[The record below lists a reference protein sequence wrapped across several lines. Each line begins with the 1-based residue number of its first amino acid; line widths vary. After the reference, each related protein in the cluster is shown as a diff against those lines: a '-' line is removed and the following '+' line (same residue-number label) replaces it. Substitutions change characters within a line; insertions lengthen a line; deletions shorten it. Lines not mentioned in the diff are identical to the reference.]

1 MRLSG
6 LVVLLLIVLG
16 NLGFW
21 FVMNRPQTAMPWAGT
36 IKSVSFSPSR
46 ADDDP
51 TIVRKMPHLD
61 ETLLPTR
68 EEMDEDLAMLAGKVE
83 QVRTYST
90 KEGLDQVPALAG
102 KHGIK
107 AMPGAWLDERL
118 ARNEEELANLV
129 RIANENPN
137 VERVIVGNENLTLHR
152 LTPEQMVRYLRR
164 ARAMLPER
172 VKIST
177 AEAWSIWLEHPEI
190 AQEVD
195 FITIHTLPFWERVD
209 IEEALDFTKR
219 MVREVKAANPGKPL
233 FIGEV
238 GWPSAGRSYGNA
250 VPSLVNQAL
259 FLRRFL
265 NWAHE
270 ENLDYNVVEAFDQP
284 WKVNLDGTASEK
296 HWGIFTVE
304 RKPKFDWIGP
314 VIEFKE
320 WPFQAAAAA
329 LIAILPVVW
338 FLGKWKDLRL
348 PGKIFFGVLV
358 QFASTLVIWTMS
370 TPMVRDMAPATELM
384 LGILLP
390 AQLLLVV
397 VVLINGIELTELTW
411 AGKMKRGFKPLP
423 PGSLKRTPKVSIH
436 LPCYNEP
443 PEMVKLTIDSLMA
456 MDYPNFEIIVLDN
469 NTKKEEVWKPVEEY
483 CKSLGDKVKFYHL
496 APWPG
501 AKAGALNFGLSVTDP
516 EAEIIGVVD
525 SDYQVRKDWLSA
537 LVPYFDDPKVGHV
550 QAPQD
555 HRDWENDLFKEMI
568 NWEYAGFFDIGMV
581 FRNEANA
588 IIQHGTM
595 TLVRKKVMEESGRWA
610 EWCICEDAELGL
622 RMMQMGY
629 ESNYVQ
635 ERMGHG
641 LVPDSFMAYK
651 KQRFRWA
658 YGAVQILKA
667 HWKAL
672 VPFKNTGLTTAQKY
686 HFVSGW
692 LPWFADGFY
701 LMFCIL
707 SLVWTTGMIFAP
719 RYFDTPLAF
728 FILPTVGVFVAKIIH
743 HIFLYSTRVKCSWKR
758 RILSAVAGMGLTYAI
773 AWAMWQGIF
782 TKHTPFMRTP
792 KMAEKVGVKDA
803 IKMTLEETTL
813 MGLHWLAAFVVL
825 FGPMIGMVVSAMFSS
840 TTSVADAFA
849 NPAAL
854 KNFYDP
860 EIRLWSIVLV
870 VQSMPFLA
878 ALVTSMISTLPTREP
893 EQPAPAEPAA
903 KEPAE
908 PATV

>member
-6 LVVLLLIVLG
+6 LVVLVLIVLG

-21 FVMNRPQTAMPWAGT
+21 FAMNRPQSGLPWAGT
-36 IKSVSFSPSR
+36 IKSVSFSPAR

-68 EEMDEDLAMLAGKVE
+68 AEMDEDLGLLEGVVQ

-90 KEGLDQVPALAG
+90 LEGLDQVPELAA

-107 AMPGAWLDERL
+107 ALPGAWLDERL
-118 ARNEEELANLV
+118 GRNEVELENII
-129 RIANENPN
+129 RIARDNPS
-137 VERVIVGNENLTLHR
+137 VDRVIIGNENLTLHR
-152 LTPEQMVRYLRR
+152 LTPEQMIRYLRR
-164 ARAMLPER
+164 VRAALPER

-177 AEAWSIWLEHPEI
+177 AEAWSIWLEHPEV

-195 FITIHTLPFWERVD
+195 FITIHTLPFWERVNID
-209 IEEALDFTKR
+209 EALDFTKR
-219 MVREVKAANPGKPL
+219 MVREVKAANPDKPL

-250 VPSLVNQAL
+250 EPSLVNEAL

-270 ENLDYNVVEAFDQP
+270 ENLDYNIVEAFDQP
-284 WKVNLDGTASEK
+284 WKVNLDNTASEK
-296 HWGIFTVE
+296 HWGIFTID
-304 RKPKFDWIGP
+304 RKPKFNWIGP

-320 WPFQAAAAA
+320 WPFQAAAAT
-329 LIAILPVVW
+329 LIAFLPIVF
-338 FLGKWKDLRL
+338 FLMRWKDLRL
-348 PGKIFFGVLV
+348 PGKIFYAMLV
-358 QFASTLVIWTMS
+358 QFAATLVIWTMS
-370 TPMVRDMAPATELM
+370 TPVVRDLAPATELM
-384 LGILLP
+384 MGVLLP
-390 AQLLLVV
+390 AQLLLLV

-411 AGKMKRGFKPLP
+411 SGRMKRGFKPLP
-423 PGSLKRTPKVSIH
+423 PGTLTRFPKVSIH

-443 PEMVKLTIDSLMA
+443 PDMVKLTIDSLMA

-469 NTKKEEVWKPVEEY
+469 NTKKEEVWKPVEAY
-483 CKSLGDKVKFYHL
+483 CATLGERVRFYHL

-501 AKAGALNFGLSVTDP
+501 AKAGALNFGLSVTAED
-516 EAEIIGVVD
+516 AEIIGVVD

-537 LVPYFDDPKVGHV
+537 LVPYFENPKVGHV

-595 TLVRKKVMEESGRWA
+595 TLVRKEVMEKAGRWA

-672 VPFKNTGLTTAQKY
+672 VPFKNTGLTAGQKY

-692 LPWFADGFY
+692 LPWFADAFY
-701 LMFCIL
+701 LMFCVT
-707 SLVWTTGMIFAP
+707 SLFWSLGMVLAP

-728 FILPTVGVFVAKIIH
+728 FILPTVGVFVAKIVH
-743 HIFLYSTRVKCSWKR
+743 HIFLYTTRVKCPWKPR
-758 RILSAVAGMGLTYAI
+758 LLSAVAGMGLTYAI
-773 AWAMWQGIF
+773 AWAMWQGVF
-782 TKHTPFMRTP
+782 TKSTPFMRTP
-792 KMAEKVGVKDA
+792 KMAEKVGLKDA
-803 IKMTLEETTL
+803 VKMTLEETTL
-813 MGLHWLAAFVVL
+813 MALHWIAAIAVL
-825 FGPMIGMVVSAMFSS
+825 IP
-840 TTSVADAFA
+840 
-849 NPAAL
+849 
-854 KNFYDP
+854 KHNFWDP

-870 VQSMPFLA
+870 VQSMPFFA
-878 ALVTSMISTLPTREP
+878 ALLTSIISTLPSRKP
-893 EQPAPAEPAA
+893 EEATPAEP
-903 KEPAE
+903 KEPVEA
-908 PATV
+908 AV

>member
-6 LVVLLLIVLG
+6 FVVLVLIIIG

-21 FVMNRPQTAMPWAGT
+21 AAMNRPQSGLPWSGT
-36 IKSVSFSPSR
+36 VNSVSFSPSR

-51 TIVRKMPHLD
+51 TIVRQMPHLD
-61 ETLLPTR
+61 ETLLATR

-90 KEGLDQVPALAG
+90 LEGLDQVPELAG

-118 ARNEEELANLV
+118 GRNEREIDNII
-129 RIANENPN
+129 RIARDNPN
-137 VERVIVGNENLTLHR
+137 VERLIIGNENLTLHR
-152 LTPEQMVRYLRR
+152 LTPEQMIRYLRR
-164 ARAMLPER
+164 VRAGIPEH

-177 AEAWSIWLEHPEI
+177 AEAWSIWLEHPEL

-195 FITIHTLPFWERVD
+195 FITIHTLPFWERVHID
-209 IEEALDFTKR
+209 EALDFSKR
-219 MVREVKAANPGKPL
+219 MVHEVRNAYPDKKL

-250 VPSLVNQAL
+250 EPSLVNQAL

-296 HWGIFTVE
+296 HWGIWKVDRT
-304 RKPKFDWIGP
+304 PKFDWIGP

-320 WPFQAAAAA
+320 WPVQAAAAT
-329 LIAILPVVW
+329 LIAFLPMVW
-338 FLGKWKDLRL
+338 FLWRWKDLRMA
-348 PGKIFFGVLV
+348 GKVFFAMLV
-358 QFASTLVIWTMS
+358 QFAATLVIWTMS
-370 TPMVRDMAPATELM
+370 TPMVRDLAPATELM
-384 LGILLP
+384 VGVLLP
-390 AQLLLVV
+390 AQLLLLV

-411 AGKMKRGFKPLP
+411 SGRLKRAFMPLP
-423 PGSLKRTPKVSIH
+423 PDTIKRFPKVSLH

-456 MDYPNFEIIVLDN
+456 LDYPNFEILVLDN
-469 NTKKEEVWKPVEEY
+469 NTKKEEVWRPIEEY
-483 CKSLGDKVKFYHL
+483 CASLGERVKFFHL

-501 AKAGALNFGLSVTDP
+501 AKAGALNFALTQMAPDT
-516 EAEIIGVVD
+516 EIIGVVD
-525 SDYQVRKDWLSA
+525 SDYQVRRDWLSS
-537 LVPYFDDPKVGHV
+537 LVPYFENPKVGHV

-555 HRDWENDLFKEMI
+555 HRDWEYDLFKEMI

-595 TLVRKKVMEESGRWA
+595 TLVRKEAMDKAGRWA
-610 EWCICEDAELGL
+610 EWCIVEDAELGL
-622 RMMQMGY
+622 RMMKVGY
-629 ESNYVQ
+629 ESYYIQ

-667 HWKAL
+667 HWKSL
-672 VPFKNTGLTTAQKY
+672 IPYKDTGLTAGQKY

-692 LPWFADGFY
+692 LPWFADAFY
-701 LMFCIL
+701 LMFCVT
-707 SLVWTTGMIFAP
+707 SLFWTAGMVLAP

-743 HIFLYSTRVKCSWKR
+743 HVFLYTTRVKCGWKQR
-758 RILSAVAGMGLTYAI
+758 MLSAVAGMGLTYAI
-773 AWAMWQGIF
+773 AWAMWQGLF
-782 TKHTPFMRTP
+782 TKSTPFMRTP
-792 KMAEKVGVKDA
+792 KMAERVGIKDA
-803 IKMTLEETTL
+803 VMMTLEETTL
-813 MGLHWLAAFVVL
+813 MALHWIAAIAVL
-825 FGPMIGMVVSAMFSS
+825 IPRY
-840 TTSVADAFA
+840 
-849 NPAAL
+849 
-854 KNFYDP
+854 NFYDP
-860 EIRLWSIVLV
+860 EIRLWSVVLV
-870 VQSMPFLA
+870 VQSMPFFA
-878 ALVTSMISTLPTREP
+878 ALLTSIISTFPSRKRPEAPADSSTGSDAEP
-893 EQPAPAEPAA
+893 KAPAE
-903 KEPAE
+903 
-908 PATV
+908 ATV

>member
-51 TIVRKMPHLD
+51 TIVRKMPHMD
-61 ETLLPTR
+61 GTLLPTR
-68 EEMDEDLAMLAGKVE
+68 AEMDEDLAMLAGQVD

-90 KEGLDQVPALAG
+90 LEGLDQVPELAA
-102 KHGIK
+102 KHGLK
-107 AMPGAWLDERL
+107 ALPGAWLDERL
-118 ARNEEELANLV
+118 ARNEVELANIA
-129 RIANENPN
+129 RIARDNPN
-137 VERVIVGNENLTLHR
+137 VDRVIIGNENLTLHR
-152 LTPEQMVRYLRR
+152 LTPEQMIRYLRR

-177 AEAWSIWLEHPEI
+177 AEAWAIWLEHPEV

-195 FITIHTLPFWERVD
+195 FITLHTLPYWEPGGVHID
-209 IEEALDFTKR
+209 KAMDFTKR
-219 MVREVKAANPGKPL
+219 MVNEVRDAYPNKPL

-238 GWPSAGRSYGNA
+238 GWPSAGRNNGA
-250 VPSLVNQAL
+250 AEPSLVNQAM
-259 FLRRFL
+259 FLRQFL

-284 WKVNLDGTASEK
+284 WKVNLDNTASEK
-296 HWGIFTVE
+296 HWGIFTVD
-304 RKPKFDWIGP
+304 RQPKFNWIGP

-329 LIAILPVVW
+329 LIAILPIIW
-338 FLGKWKDLRL
+338 FLGKWKELRL
-348 PGKIFFGVLV
+348 PGKIFFAVLV
-358 QFASTLVIWTMS
+358 QFAATLVIWTMS
-370 TPMVRDMAPATELM
+370 TPVVRDVAPATELM
-384 LGILLP
+384 IGVLLP
-390 AQLLLVV
+390 AQLLLLV

-411 AGKMKRGFKPLP
+411 AGRMKRGFKPLP
-423 PGSLKRTPKVSIH
+423 PGSGKRFPKVSIH

-469 NTKKEEVWKPVEEY
+469 NTKKEEVWKPVEAY
-483 CKSLGDKVKFYHL
+483 CATLGDKVKFYHL

-537 LVPYFDDPKVGHV
+537 LVPYFEDPKVGHV

-595 TLVRKKVMEESGRWA
+595 TLVRKDVMEKSGRWA

-629 ESNYVQ
+629 ESCYIQ

-672 VPFKNTGLTTAQKY
+672 IPFKNTGLTPAQKY

-692 LPWFADGFY
+692 LPWFADAFY
-701 LMFCIL
+701 LLFCITGL
-707 SLVWTTGMIFAP
+707 FWTLGMVLAP

-728 FILPTVGVFVAKIIH
+728 FILPTVGVFIAKIVH

-758 RILSAVAGMGLTYAI
+758 RFLSAVAGMGLTYAI

-792 KMAEKVGVKDA
+792 KMADKVGLKDA
-803 IKMTLEETTL
+803 VKMTLEETTL
-813 MGLHWLAAFVVL
+813 MVLHWIAAIAVL
-825 FGPMIGMVVSAMFSS
+825 IP
-840 TTSVADAFA
+840 
-849 NPAAL
+849 
-854 KNFYDP
+854 KHNFYDP

-878 ALVTSMISTLPTREP
+878 ALVTSIISTFPPKTP
-893 EQPAPAEPAA
+893 EHTKPAEPAA
-903 KEPAE
+903 PVET
-908 PATV
+908 ATA

>member
-6 LVVLLLIVLG
+6 FLVLIFIILA

-21 FVMNRPQTAMPWAGT
+21 AALNQPKSGLPWSGT
-36 IKSVSFSPSR
+36 IHSVSFSPSR

-51 TIVRKMPHLD
+51 TIVRQFPQYEDTMLA
-61 ETLLPTR
+61 TR
-68 EEMDEDLAMLAGKVE
+68 EEMDEDLAMLAGKVD

-90 KEGLDQVPALAG
+90 LEGLDQVPELAG
-102 KHGIK
+102 KHGLK
-107 AMPGAWLDERL
+107 ALPGAWLDERL
-118 ARNEEELANLV
+118 GRNEREIANII
-129 RIANENPN
+129 RIARDNPN
-137 VERVIVGNENLTLHR
+137 VERIIVGNENLTLHR
-152 LTPEQMVRYLRR
+152 LTPEQMIRYIRRVR
-164 ARAMLPER
+164 AEIPER

-177 AEAWSIWLEHPEI
+177 AEAWSIWLEHPEL

-209 IEEALDFTKR
+209 IEEALAFTQR
-219 MVREVKAANPGKPL
+219 MVREVKGAFPDKQVY
-233 FIGEV
+233 IGEV
-238 GWPSAGRSYGNA
+238 GWPSAGRSYGRA
-250 VPSLVNQAL
+250 EPSLVNQAL

-265 NWAHE
+265 NWANE
-270 ENLDYNVVEAFDQP
+270 EGLDYNVVEAFDQP

-304 RKPKFDWIGP
+304 RTPKFDWIGP
-314 VIEFKE
+314 VIEFQE
-320 WPFQAAAAA
+320 WPFQAAAAT
-329 LIAILPVVW
+329 LIAFLPVAW
-338 FLGKWKDLRL
+338 FLMRWKDLRL
-348 PGKIFFGVLV
+348 AGKVFFAMLV
-358 QFASTLVIWTMS
+358 QFAATLVIWTMS
-370 TPMVRDMAPATELM
+370 TPVVRDLAPATELM
-384 LGILLP
+384 VFVLLP
-390 AQLLLVV
+390 AQLLLLV
-397 VVLINGIELTELTW
+397 VVLINGIEVTELTW
-411 AGKMKRGFKPLP
+411 SGRLKRGFKPHEP
-423 PGSLKRTPKVSIH
+423 HVIKRFPKVSLH

-443 PEMVKLTIDSLMA
+443 PEMVKLTIDSLLA
-456 MDYPNFEIIVLDN
+456 LDYPNFEIIVLDN
-469 NTKKEEVWKPVEEY
+469 NTKKEEVWRPVEAY
-483 CKSLGDKVKFYHL
+483 CAQFPDKVKFYHL

-525 SDYQVRKDWLSA
+525 SDYQVRRDWLSS
-537 LVPYFDDPKVGHV
+537 LVPYFEDPKVGHV

-555 HRDWENDLFKEMI
+555 HRDWERDLFKEMI

-595 TLVRKKVMEESGRWA
+595 TLVRKKAMADAGQWA
-610 EWCICEDAELGL
+610 EWCIVEDAELGL
-622 RMMQMGY
+622 RMMKLGY
-629 ESNYVQ
+629 ESVYIQ

-667 HWKAL
+667 HWRSL
-672 VPFKNTGLTTAQKY
+672 IPFRETGLTAGQKY

-701 LMFCIL
+701 LMFCL
-707 SLVWTTGMIFAP
+707 TSLFWTAGMVLAP

-743 HIFLYSTRVKCSWKR
+743 HIFLYTTRVKCGWKQR
-758 RILSAVAGMGLTYAI
+758 LLSAVAGMGLTYAI

-792 KMAEKVGVKDA
+792 KMAEKVGLKDA
-803 IKMTLEETTL
+803 VKMTLEETSL
-813 MGLHWLAAFVVL
+813 MLLHWLAAAAVL
-825 FGPMIGMVVSAMFSS
+825 IPGH
-840 TTSVADAFA
+840 
-849 NPAAL
+849 NY
-854 KNFYDP
+854 YDP
-860 EIRLWSIVLV
+860 EIRLWSVVLV

-878 ALVTSMISTLPTREP
+878 ALVSSIISTLPSRPAP
-893 EQPAPAEPAA
+893 EKPAPSGPQPAAAE
-903 KEPAE
+903 
-908 PATV
+908 

>member
-6 LVVLLLIVLG
+6 FLVLLAIVLA

-21 FVMNRPQTAMPWAGT
+21 AAINRPQQALPWAGT
-36 IKSVSFSPSR
+36 INSVSFSPSR

-51 TIVRKMPHLD
+51 TVVRQMPHLD

-68 EEMDEDLAMLAGKVE
+68 AEIEEDLAMLAGKVG

-90 KEGLDQVPALAG
+90 LEGLDQVPELAAKYGITAL
-102 KHGIK
+102 
-107 AMPGAWLDERL
+107 PGAWLDERL
-118 ARNEEELANLV
+118 ARNERE
-129 RIANENPN
+129 IANIIRIVRDNPE
-137 VERVIVGNENLTLHR
+137 VDRIMIGNENLTLHR
-152 LTPEQMVRYLRR
+152 LTPEQMIRYIRRVRAAIPAHVR
-164 ARAMLPER
+164 
-172 VKIST
+172 IST
-177 AEAWSIWLEHPEI
+177 AEAWSIWLEHPEV

-209 IEEALDFTKR
+209 ISEALAFTQR
-219 MVREVKAANPGKPL
+219 MVHEVKAAYPDKPL

-238 GWPSAGRSYGNA
+238 GWPSAGRSFGRA
-250 VPSLVNQAL
+250 EPSLVNQAL
-259 FLRRFL
+259 FLRQFL
-265 NWAHE
+265 NWANSE
-270 ENLDYNVVEAFDQP
+270 GLDYNIVEAFDQP
-284 WKVNLDGTASEK
+284 WKINLDGTASEK

-320 WPFQAAAAA
+320 WPVQAVAAT
-329 LIAILPVVW
+329 LIAVLPVIW
-338 FLGKWKDLRL
+338 FLGKWKELRL
-348 PGKIFFGVLV
+348 AGRIFFAMLV
-358 QFASTLVIWTMS
+358 QFAATLVIWTMS
-370 TPMVRDMAPATELM
+370 TPMVRDLAPSTGLM
-384 LGILLP
+384 MGVLFP
-390 AQLLLVV
+390 ALALLLL

-411 AGKMKRGFKPLP
+411 AGRLKRGHKPHP
-423 PGSLKRTPKVSIH
+423 PGTIKHFPKVSLH

-456 MDYPNFEIIVLDN
+456 LDYPNFEILVLDN
-469 NTKKEEVWKPVEEY
+469 NTKKEEVWKPIEEY
-483 CKSLGDKVKFYHL
+483 CASLGERVKFFHL

-501 AKAGALNFGLSVTDP
+501 AKAGALNFGLTQTAED
-516 EAEIIGVVD
+516 AEIIGVVD
-525 SDYQVRKDWLSA
+525 SDYQVRKDWLSS
-537 LVPYFDDPKVGHV
+537 LIPYFEDEKVGHV

-555 HRDWENDLFKEMI
+555 HRDWERDLFKEMI

-581 FRNEANA
+581 YRNEANA

-595 TLVRKKVMEESGRWA
+595 TLVRKKAMEDAGRWA
-610 EWCICEDAELGL
+610 EWCIVEDAELGL
-622 RMMQMGY
+622 RMMRLGY
-629 ESNYVQ
+629 ESVYIQ

-667 HWKAL
+667 HWRSL
-672 VPFKNTGLTTAQKY
+672 VPFKETGLTAGQKY

-701 LMFCIL
+701 LMFCITAL
-707 SLVWTTGMIFAP
+707 LWTIGMILAP

-728 FILPTVGVFVAKIIH
+728 FILPTVGVFCAKIVH
-743 HIFLYSTRVKCSWKR
+743 HIFLYTTRVKCSWKR

-792 KMAEKVGVKDA
+792 KMADKVGLKDA
-803 IKMTLEETTL
+803 VMMTLEETSL
-813 MGLHWLAAFVVL
+813 MAAHWVLAIAVL
-825 FGPMIGMVVSAMFSS
+825 IPRH
-840 TTSVADAFA
+840 
-849 NPAAL
+849 
-854 KNFYDP
+854 NFYDP
-860 EIRLWSIVLV
+860 EVRLWAFVLV

-878 ALVTSMISTLPTREP
+878 ALVASVISTLPSKPGPGETAP
-893 EQPAPAEPAA
+893 HGATPHPAE
-903 KEPAE
+903 
-908 PATV
+908 

>member
-6 LVVLLLIVLG
+6 LVVLVLIILG
-16 NLGFW
+16 NLAFW
-21 FVMNRPQTAMPWAGT
+21 FFMNRPQSGMPWAGT
-36 IKSVSFSPSR
+36 IQSVSFSPSR

-51 TIVRKMPHLD
+51 TLVRRMPHLD
-61 ETLLPTR
+61 ETKLPTR
-68 EEMDEDLAMLAGKVE
+68 AEMDEDLALLSHHVR

-90 KEGLDQVPALAG
+90 LEGLDQVPELAAKYGLKAL
-102 KHGIK
+102 
-107 AMPGAWLDERL
+107 PGAWLDERL
-118 ARNEEELANLV
+118 ARNEVELRNIA
-129 RIANENPN
+129 RIARDNPN
-137 VERVIVGNENLTLHR
+137 VDRVIIGNENLTLHR
-152 LTPEQMVRYLRR
+152 LSPEQMIRYLRR

-177 AEAWSIWLEHPEI
+177 AEAWAIWLEYPEV

-195 FITIHTLPFWERVD
+195 FLTIHTLPYWEPGGVPID
-209 IEEALDFTKR
+209 QALDFTKR
-219 MVREVKAANPGKPL
+219 MVRMVKEAYPDKPV

-238 GWPSAGRSYGNA
+238 GWPSAGRNYGA
-250 VPSLVNQAL
+250 SEPSLVNEAL

-265 NWAHE
+265 NWAQE
-270 ENLDYNVVEAFDQP
+270 ENLDYNIVEAFDQP
-284 WKVNLDGTASEK
+284 WKVNLDNTASEK

-304 RKPKFDWIGP
+304 REPKFSWIGP

-320 WPFQAAAAA
+320 WPFQAAAAT
-329 LIAILPVVW
+329 LIALLPIIW
-338 FLGKWKDLRL
+338 FLWRWKDLRL
-348 PGKIFFGVLV
+348 AGKVFFAVLV
-358 QFASTLVIWTMS
+358 QFAATLVIWTMS
-370 TPMVRDMAPATELM
+370 TPVVRDVAPATELM
-384 LGILLP
+384 VGVLLP
-390 AQLLLVV
+390 AQLLLLV

-411 AGKMKRGFKPLP
+411 AGRMKRGFKPH
-423 PGSLKRTPKVSIH
+423 PGNVIKRFPKVSLH

-456 MDYPNFEIIVLDN
+456 LDYPNFEILVLDN
-469 NTKKEEVWKPVEEY
+469 NTKKEEVWKPIEEY
-483 CKSLGDKVKFYHL
+483 CATLGDKVKFFHL

-501 AKAGALNFGLSVTDP
+501 AKAGALNFGLSQTAPD
-516 EAEIIGVVD
+516 AEIIGVVD
-525 SDYQVRKDWLSA
+525 SDYQVRKDWLRS
-537 LVPYFDDPKVGHV
+537 LVPYFEDPKVGHV

-555 HRDWENDLFKEMI
+555 HRDWEDDLFKEMI

-595 TLVRKKVMEESGRWA
+595 TLVRKEAMEKAGRWA
-610 EWCICEDAELGL
+610 EWCIVEDAELGL
-622 RMMQMGY
+622 RMMRMGY
-629 ESNYVQ
+629 ESNYIQ

-672 VPFKNTGLTTAQKY
+672 IPFRKTGLTTGQKY

-692 LPWFADGFY
+692 LPWFADAFY
-701 LMFCIL
+701 LMFCI
-707 SLVWTTGMIFAP
+707 TGLFWSAGMVLAP

-743 HIFLYSTRVKCSWKR
+743 HIFLYTTRVKCNMKQR
-758 RILSAVAGMGLTYAI
+758 LLSAVAGMGLTYAI

-792 KMAEKVGVKDA
+792 KMAEKVGLKDA
-803 IKMTLEETTL
+803 VKMTAEETTL
-813 MGLHWLAAFVVL
+813 MLLHWIAAVAVL
-825 FGPMIGMVVSAMFSS
+825 IPGH
-840 TTSVADAFA
+840 
-849 NPAAL
+849 N
-854 KNFYDP
+854 YWDP
-860 EIRLWSIVLV
+860 EIRLWSVVLV

-878 ALVTSMISTLPTREP
+878 ALVTSIISTFPPKRKKAEPT
-893 EQPAPAEPAA
+893 APAEPAA
-903 KEPAE
+903 
-908 PATV
+908 V

>member
-6 LVVLLLIVLG
+6 LAVLVLIVLG

-21 FVMNRPQTAMPWAGT
+21 FALNRPQSAMPWAGT
-36 IKSVSFSPSR
+36 IKSVSFSPAR

-51 TIVRKMPHLD
+51 TIVRKLPQLD
-61 ETLLPTR
+61 TTLLPTR
-68 EEMDEDLAMLAGKVE
+68 EEMDEDLAMLAGSVQ

-90 KEGLDQVPALAG
+90 LEGLDQVPELAA
-102 KHGIK
+102 KHGLK
-107 AMPGAWLDERL
+107 ALPGAWVDERL
-118 ARNEEELANLV
+118 ARNEVEIANII
-129 RIANENPN
+129 RIARDNPN
-137 VERVIVGNENLTLHR
+137 VERVIVGNENLTLGR
-152 LTPEQMVRYLRR
+152 LTPEQMIRYIRRVR
-164 ARAMLPER
+164 AALPDR
-172 VKIST
+172 VKVST
-177 AEAWSIWLEHPEI
+177 AEAWAIWLEHPEL

-195 FITIHTLPFWERVD
+195 FITLHTLPFWEPGGVHID
-209 IEEALDFTKR
+209 DALNFTKR
-219 MVREVKAANPGKPL
+219 MVNEVRNAYPDKPL

-238 GWPSAGRSYGNA
+238 GWPSAGRNHGVA
-250 VPSLVNQAL
+250 EPSLVNQAM
-259 FLRRFL
+259 FLRQFL

-270 ENLDYNVVEAFDQP
+270 EDLDYNVVEAFDQP
-284 WKVNLDGTASEK
+284 WKVNLDNTASEK
-296 HWGIFTVE
+296 HWGIFTVD
-304 RKPKFDWIGP
+304 RKPKFNWIGP

-320 WPFQAAAAA
+320 WPFQAAAAT
-329 LIAILPVVW
+329 LIAILPVIW
-338 FLGKWKDLRL
+338 FLGKWKELRL
-348 PGKIFFGVLV
+348 PGKIFFAMLV
-358 QFASTLVIWTMS
+358 QFAATLVIWTMS
-370 TPMVRDMAPATELM
+370 TPMVRDLAPATELM
-384 LGILLP
+384 IGVLLP
-390 AQLLLVV
+390 AQLLLLV

-411 AGKMKRGFKPLP
+411 TGRMKRGFKPLP
-423 PGSLKRTPKVSIH
+423 PGSGTRFPKVSIH

-501 AKAGALNFGLSVTDP
+501 AKAGALNFGLSVTAP

-537 LVPYFDDPKVGHV
+537 LVPYFEDPKVGHV

-555 HRDWENDLFKEMI
+555 HRDWQNDLFKEMI

-595 TLVRKKVMEESGRWA
+595 TLVRKEVMEKSGRWA
-610 EWCICEDAELGL
+610 EWCIVEDAELGL

-629 ESNYVQ
+629 ESCYIQ

-672 VPFKNTGLTTAQKY
+672 IPFKKTGLTAAQKY

-692 LPWFADGFY
+692 LPWFADAFY
-701 LMFCIL
+701 LLFCVTGL
-707 SLVWTTGMIFAP
+707 FWTLGMILAP

-728 FILPTVGVFVAKIIH
+728 FILPTVGVFLAKIVH
-743 HIFLYSTRVKCSWKR
+743 HIFLYTTRVKCSWKR
-758 RILSAVAGMGLTYAI
+758 RFLSAVAGMGLTYAI

-792 KMAEKVGVKDA
+792 KMAEKVGLKDA
-803 IKMTLEETTL
+803 VKMTLEESSL
-813 MGLHWLAAFVVL
+813 MALHWIAAIAVL
-825 FGPMIGMVVSAMFSS
+825 IP
-840 TTSVADAFA
+840 
-849 NPAAL
+849 
-854 KNFYDP
+854 KHNFWDP

-878 ALVTSMISTLPTREP
+878 ALLTSIISTFPPKEP
-893 EQPAPAEPAA
+893 EGQKPAEPKAPAEA
-903 KEPAE
+903 
-908 PATV
+908 ATVS

>member
-6 LVVLLLIVLG
+6 LVVLVLIVLG

-21 FVMNRPQTAMPWAGT
+21 FAMNRPQTALPWAGT

-51 TIVRKMPHLD
+51 TIVRKMPQLD

-68 EEMDEDLAMLAGKVE
+68 AEIDEDLAMLAGTVD

-90 KEGLDQVPALAG
+90 LEGLDQVPELAA
-102 KHGIK
+102 KHGLK
-107 AMPGAWLDERL
+107 ALPGAWLDERL
-118 ARNEEELANLV
+118 ARNEVELANIA
-129 RIANENPN
+129 RIARDNPN
-137 VERVIVGNENLTLHR
+137 VERVIIGNENLTLHR
-152 LTPEQMVRYLRR
+152 LTPEQMIRYLRR

-177 AEAWSIWLEHPEI
+177 AEAWSIWLEHPEV

-195 FITIHTLPFWERVD
+195 FITLHTLPFWERVD
-209 IEEALDFTKR
+209 ISQALDFTKR
-219 MVREVKAANPGKPL
+219 MVREVKNAYPDKPL

-238 GWPSAGRSYGNA
+238 GWPSAGRSFGNA
-250 VPSLVNQAL
+250 EPSIVNEAL
-259 FLRRFL
+259 FLRQFL

-270 ENLDYNVVEAFDQP
+270 EKLDYNVVEAFDQP
-284 WKVNLDGTASEK
+284 WKVNLDNTASEK
-296 HWGIFTVE
+296 HWGIFTVD
-304 RKPKFDWIGP
+304 RKPKFSWIGP

-320 WPFQAAAAA
+320 WPFQAAAAT
-329 LIAILPVVW
+329 LIAFLPVVW

-348 PGKIFFGVLV
+348 PGKIFYAMLV
-358 QFASTLVIWTMS
+358 QFAATLVIWTMS
-370 TPMVRDMAPATELM
+370 TPVVRDLAPATELM
-384 LGILLP
+384 MGVLLP
-390 AQLLLVV
+390 AQLLLLL
-397 VVLINGIELTELTW
+397 VVLINGIEVTELTW
-411 AGKMKRGFKPLP
+411 SGKMKRGFKPLP
-423 PGSLKRTPKVSIH
+423 PGTGTRFPKVSIH

-443 PEMVKLTIDSLMA
+443 PDMVKLTIDSLMA

-469 NTKKEEVWKPVEEY
+469 NTKKEEVWKPVEAY
-483 CKSLGDKVKFYHL
+483 CATLGDKVKFYHL

-537 LVPYFDDPKVGHV
+537 LVPYFEDPKVGHV

-595 TLVRKKVMEESGRWA
+595 TLVRKEVMEKSGRWA

-629 ESNYVQ
+629 ESNYIQ

-672 VPFKNTGLTTAQKY
+672 VPFRNTGLTPAQKY

-692 LPWFADGFY
+692 LPWFADAFY
-701 LMFCIL
+701 LLFCVT
-707 SLVWTTGMIFAP
+707 SLFWTLGMVLAP

-728 FILPTVGVFVAKIIH
+728 FILPTVGVFVAKIVH

-758 RILSAVAGMGLTYAI
+758 RLLSAVAGMGLTYAI
-773 AWAMWQGIF
+773 ALAMWQGIF

-792 KMAEKVGVKDA
+792 KMAEKVGLKDA
-803 IKMTLEETTL
+803 VKMTLEETTL
-813 MGLHWLAAFVVL
+813 MVLHWIAAIAVL
-825 FGPMIGMVVSAMFSS
+825 IP
-840 TTSVADAFA
+840 
-849 NPAAL
+849 
-854 KNFYDP
+854 KHNFWDP
-860 EIRLWSIVLV
+860 EVRLWSIVLV

-878 ALVTSMISTLPTREP
+878 ALLTSIISTLPPKTP
-893 EQPAPAEPAA
+893 EHTQPAEPAH
-903 KEPAE
+903 PAE
-908 PATV
+908 TATV

>member
-6 LVVLLLIVLG
+6 FLVLIFIILA

-21 FVMNRPQTAMPWAGT
+21 AALNQPKSGLPWAGT
-36 IKSVSFSPSR
+36 IHSVSFSPSR

-51 TIVRKMPHLD
+51 TIVRQFPQYEDTMLA
-61 ETLLPTR
+61 TR
-68 EEMDEDLAMLAGKVE
+68 EEMDEDLAMLSGKVT

-90 KEGLDQVPALAG
+90 LEGLDQVPELAG
-102 KHGIK
+102 KHGLK
-107 AMPGAWLDERL
+107 AVPGAWLDERL
-118 ARNEEELANLV
+118 GRNEREIANII
-129 RIANENPN
+129 RIARDNPN
-137 VERVIVGNENLTLHR
+137 VERVIIGNENLTLHR
-152 LTPEQMVRYLRR
+152 LTPEQMIRYIRRVR
-164 ARAMLPER
+164 AEIPAH

-177 AEAWSIWLEHPEI
+177 AEAWSIWLEHPEV

-209 IEEALDFTKR
+209 IEEALAFTQR
-219 MVREVKAANPGKPL
+219 MVREVKAAYPDKPL
-233 FIGEV
+233 YIGEV
-238 GWPSAGRSYGNA
+238 GWPSAGRSYGRA
-250 VPSLVNQAL
+250 EPSLVNQAL

-265 NWAHE
+265 NWANE
-270 ENLDYNVVEAFDQP
+270 EGLDYNVVEAFDQP

-304 RKPKFDWIGP
+304 RTPKFDWIGP
-314 VIEFKE
+314 VIEFQE
-320 WPFQAAAAA
+320 WPFQAAAAT
-329 LIAILPVVW
+329 LIAFLPVAW
-338 FLGKWKDLRL
+338 FLMRWKDLRL
-348 PGKIFFGVLV
+348 AGKVFFAMLV
-358 QFASTLVIWTMS
+358 QFAATLVIWTMS
-370 TPMVRDMAPATELM
+370 TPVVRDLAPATELM
-384 LGILLP
+384 VFVLLP
-390 AQLLLVV
+390 AQLLLLV
-397 VVLINGIELTELTW
+397 VVLINGIEVTELTW
-411 AGKMKRGFKPLP
+411 SGRLKRGFKPHP
-423 PGSLKRTPKVSIH
+423 PDVIKRFPKVSLH

-443 PEMVKLTIDSLMA
+443 PEMVKLTIDSLLA
-456 MDYPNFEIIVLDN
+456 LDYPNFEIIVLDN
-469 NTKKEEVWKPVEEY
+469 NTKKEEVWRPVEAY
-483 CKSLGDKVKFYHL
+483 CAQFPDKVKFYHL

-525 SDYQVRKDWLSA
+525 SDYQVRRDWLSS
-537 LVPYFDDPKVGHV
+537 LVPYFEDPKVGHV

-555 HRDWENDLFKEMI
+555 HRDWERDLFKEMI

-595 TLVRKKVMEESGRWA
+595 TLVRKKAMADAGQWA
-610 EWCICEDAELGL
+610 EWCIVEDAELGL
-622 RMMQMGY
+622 RMMKLGY
-629 ESNYVQ
+629 ESVYIQ

-667 HWKAL
+667 HWKSL
-672 VPFKNTGLTTAQKY
+672 IPFKETGLTAGQKY

-701 LMFCIL
+701 LMFCL
-707 SLVWTTGMIFAP
+707 TSLFWTAGMVLAP

-743 HIFLYSTRVKCSWKR
+743 HIFLYTTRVKCGWKQR
-758 RILSAVAGMGLTYAI
+758 LLSAVAGMGLTYAI

-792 KMAEKVGVKDA
+792 KMADKVGLKDA
-803 IKMTLEETTL
+803 VKMTLEETSL
-813 MGLHWLAAFVVL
+813 MLLHWAAAIAVL
-825 FGPMIGMVVSAMFSS
+825 VPGH
-840 TTSVADAFA
+840 
-849 NPAAL
+849 NY
-854 KNFYDP
+854 YDP

-878 ALVTSMISTLPTREP
+878 ALVASIISTLPSRPAP
-893 EQPAPAEPAA
+893 EEKAPSGPQPAAAE
-903 KEPAE
+903 
-908 PATV
+908 

>member
-6 LVVLLLIVLG
+6 LVVLILIVLG

-21 FVMNRPQTAMPWAGT
+21 YAVNRPQTAMPWAGT

-51 TIVRKMPHLD
+51 TIVRKLPQLD

-68 EEMDEDLAMLAGKVE
+68 AEMDEDLAMLAGTVQ

-90 KEGLDQVPALAG
+90 LEGLDQVPELAG
-102 KHGIK
+102 KHGLK
-107 AMPGAWLDERL
+107 ALPGAWLDERL
-118 ARNEEELANLV
+118 ARNEVELENII
-129 RIANENPN
+129 RIARDNPN
-137 VERVIVGNENLTLHR
+137 VERVIIGNENLTLHR
-152 LTPEQMVRYLRR
+152 LTPEQMIRYLRR
-164 ARAMLPER
+164 ARAALPER

-177 AEAWSIWLEHPEI
+177 AEAWSIWLEHPEV

-195 FITIHTLPFWERVD
+195 FITLHTLPFWERVD
-209 IEEALDFTKR
+209 ISQALDFTKR
-219 MVREVKAANPGKPL
+219 MVREVKNAYPDKPL

-238 GWPSAGRSYGNA
+238 GWPSAGRSYGSA
-250 VPSLVNQAL
+250 EPSLVNQAL
-259 FLRRFL
+259 FLRQFL

-284 WKVNLDGTASEK
+284 WKVNLDNTASEK
-296 HWGIFTVE
+296 HWGIFTVD
-304 RKPKFDWIGP
+304 RKPKFNWIGP
-314 VIEFKE
+314 IVEFKE

-338 FLGKWKDLRL
+338 FLGKWKELRL
-348 PGKIFFGVLV
+348 PGKIFFAMLV
-358 QFASTLVIWTMS
+358 QFAATLVIWTMS
-370 TPMVRDMAPATELM
+370 TPVVRDLAPATELM
-384 LGILLP
+384 VGVLLP
-390 AQLLLVV
+390 AQLLLLV

-411 AGKMKRGFKPLP
+411 TGKMKRGFKPLP
-423 PGSLKRTPKVSIH
+423 PGSLTRFPKVSIH

-469 NTKKEEVWKPVEEY
+469 NTKKEEVWKPVEAY
-483 CKSLGDKVKFYHL
+483 CASLGDKVKFYHL

-555 HRDWENDLFKEMI
+555 HRGWENDLFKEMI

-595 TLVRKKVMEESGRWA
+595 TLVRKEVMEKSGRWA

-672 VPFKNTGLTTAQKY
+672 IPFKNTGLTAAQKY

-692 LPWFADGFY
+692 LPWFADAFY
-701 LMFCIL
+701 LLFCIT
-707 SLVWTTGMIFAP
+707 SLFWTLGMVLAP

-728 FILPTVGVFVAKIIH
+728 FILPTVGVFVAKIVH
-743 HIFLYSTRVKCSWKR
+743 HIFLYTTRVKCSWKR
-758 RILSAVAGMGLTYAI
+758 RFLSAVAGMGLTYAI

-792 KMAEKVGVKDA
+792 KMAEKVGLKDA
-803 IKMTLEETTL
+803 VKMTLEESSL
-813 MGLHWLAAFVVL
+813 MALHWIAAVAVL
-825 FGPMIGMVVSAMFSS
+825 IP
-840 TTSVADAFA
+840 
-849 NPAAL
+849 
-854 KNFYDP
+854 KHNFWDP
-860 EIRLWSIVLV
+860 EVRLWSVVLV

-878 ALVTSMISTLPTREP
+878 ALVTSIISTFPPKTP
-893 EQPAPAEPAA
+893 EAQAPAEPKA
-903 KEPAE
+903 PAE
-908 PATV
+908 TATV

>member
-21 FVMNRPQTAMPWAGT
+21 FAMNRPQTGLPWAGT

-51 TIVRKMPHLD
+51 TVVRKMPHLD
-61 ETLLPTR
+61 ETMLPTR
-68 EEMDEDLAMLAGKVE
+68 AEMDEDLAMLAGTVE

-90 KEGLDQVPALAG
+90 LEGLDQVPELAR

-107 AMPGAWLDERL
+107 AMPGAWIDERL
-118 ARNEEELANLV
+118 ARNEVELANIV

-137 VERVIVGNENLTLHR
+137 VERVIIGNENLTLHR

-164 ARAMLPER
+164 ARALLPER

-209 IEEALDFTKR
+209 IDEALDFTKR
-219 MVREVKAANPGKPL
+219 MVREVKAANPDKPL

-250 VPSLVNQAL
+250 VPSIVNQAL

-265 NWAHE
+265 NWADE
-270 ENLDYNVVEAFDQP
+270 EGLDYNVVEAFDQP
-284 WKVNLDGTASEK
+284 WKVNLDNTASEK
-296 HWGIFTVE
+296 HWGIFTVD
-304 RKPKFDWIGP
+304 RQPKFNWIGP

-329 LIAILPVVW
+329 LIAILPVIF

-348 PGKIFFGVLV
+348 PGKIFFAMLV
-358 QFASTLVIWTMS
+358 QFAATLVIWTMS
-370 TPMVRDMAPATELM
+370 TPVVRDLAPATELM
-384 LGILLP
+384 MGVLLP
-390 AQLLLVV
+390 AQLLLLV

-423 PGSLKRTPKVSIH
+423 PGSLKRFPKVSIH

-443 PEMVKLTIDSLMA
+443 PDMVKLTIDSLMA

-469 NTKKEEVWKPVEEY
+469 NTKKEEVWRPVEEY

-516 EAEIIGVVD
+516 EVEIIGVVD

-555 HRDWENDLFKEMI
+555 HRDWENDRFKEMI

-595 TLVRKKVMEESGRWA
+595 TLVRKEVMEKSGRWA

-672 VPFKNTGLTTAQKY
+672 IPFKKTGLTTAQKY

-692 LPWFADGFY
+692 LPWFADAFY
-701 LMFCIL
+701 LFFCVTGLI
-707 SLVWTTGMIFAP
+707 WTLGMVLAP

-728 FILPTVGVFVAKIIH
+728 FILPTVGVFLAKIVH
-743 HIFLYSTRVKCSWKR
+743 HIFLYTTRVKCSWKR
-758 RILSAVAGMGLTYAI
+758 RFLSAVAGMGLTYAI

-792 KMAEKVGVKDA
+792 KMAEKVGLKDA
-803 IKMTLEETTL
+803 VKMTLEESTL
-813 MGLHWLAAFVVL
+813 MVLHWIAAIAVL
-825 FGPMIGMVVSAMFSS
+825 IP
-840 TTSVADAFA
+840 
-849 NPAAL
+849 
-854 KNFYDP
+854 KHNFYDP

-878 ALVTSMISTLPTREP
+878 ALITSIISTFPPKTP
-893 EQPAPAEPAA
+893 ESEAPA
-903 KEPAE
+903 KPAE
-908 PATV
+908 VATV

>member
-21 FVMNRPQTAMPWAGT
+21 FAMNRPQTAMPWAGA

-61 ETLLPTR
+61 ESLLATR
-68 EEMDEDLAMLAGKVE
+68 DEIDEDLAMLAGQVD

-90 KEGLDQVPALAG
+90 LEGLDQVPELAG
-102 KHGIK
+102 KHGLK
-107 AMPGAWLDERL
+107 ALPGAWLDERL
-118 ARNEEELANLV
+118 ARNEVELANII
-129 RIANENPN
+129 RIARDNPN
-137 VERVIVGNENLTLHR
+137 VERVIIGNENLTLHR
-152 LTPEQMVRYLRR
+152 LTPEQMIRYLRR
-164 ARAMLPER
+164 ARAALPER

-177 AEAWSIWLEHPEI
+177 AEAWSIWLEHPEV

-195 FITIHTLPFWERVD
+195 FITLHTLPFWERVD
-209 IEEALDFTKR
+209 ISQALDFTKR
-219 MVREVKAANPGKPL
+219 MVHEVKAAYPDKPL

-250 VPSLVNQAL
+250 EPSLVNEAL
-259 FLRRFL
+259 FLRQFL

-284 WKVNLDGTASEK
+284 WKVNLDNNASEK
-296 HWGIFTVE
+296 HWGIFTID
-304 RKPKFDWIGP
+304 RKPKFNWIGP
-314 VIEFKE
+314 IVEFKE

-338 FLGKWKDLRL
+338 FLGKWKELRL
-348 PGKIFFGVLV
+348 PGKIFFAMLV
-358 QFASTLVIWTMS
+358 QFAATLVIWTMS
-370 TPMVRDMAPATELM
+370 TPLVRDLAPALM
-384 LGILLP
+384 MSVMLP
-390 AQLLLVV
+390 AQLLLLL

-423 PGSLKRTPKVSIH
+423 PGTPSRFPKVSIH

-443 PEMVKLTIDSLMA
+443 PDMVKLTIDSLMA

-469 NTKKEEVWKPVEEY
+469 NTKKEEVWKPVEAY
-483 CKSLGDKVKFYHL
+483 CASLGDKVKFYHL

-537 LVPYFDDPKVGHV
+537 LVPYFEDPKVGHV

-555 HRDWENDLFKEMI
+555 HRGWENDLFKEMI

-595 TLVRKKVMEESGRWA
+595 TLVRKEVMEKSGRWA

-629 ESNYVQ
+629 ESNYIQ

-672 VPFKNTGLTTAQKY
+672 VPFKNTGLTAAQKY

-692 LPWFADGFY
+692 LPWFADAFY
-701 LMFCIL
+701 LLFCVT
-707 SLVWTTGMIFAP
+707 SLFWTLGMVLAP

-728 FILPTVGVFVAKIIH
+728 FILPTVGVFVAKIVH
-743 HIFLYSTRVKCSWKR
+743 HIFLYTTRVKCSWKR
-758 RILSAVAGMGLTYAI
+758 RVLSAVAGMGLTYAI

-792 KMAEKVGVKDA
+792 KMAEKVGLKDA
-803 IKMTLEETTL
+803 VKMTLEETTL
-813 MGLHWLAAFVVL
+813 MALHWIAAIAVL
-825 FGPMIGMVVSAMFSS
+825 IP
-840 TTSVADAFA
+840 
-849 NPAAL
+849 
-854 KNFYDP
+854 KHNFWDP

-878 ALVTSMISTLPTREP
+878 ALVTSVISTFPPKDAEP
-893 EQPAPAEPAA
+893 SAPAEPSKPVETANA
-903 KEPAE
+903 
-908 PATV
+908 